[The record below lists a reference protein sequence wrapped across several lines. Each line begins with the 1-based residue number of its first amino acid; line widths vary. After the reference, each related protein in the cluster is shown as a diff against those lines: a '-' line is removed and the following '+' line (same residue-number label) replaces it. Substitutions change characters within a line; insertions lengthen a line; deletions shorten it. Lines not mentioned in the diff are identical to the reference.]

1 MALRRAQ
8 WRARR
13 SRKSAAA
20 ERLAHVLALH
30 LPPLVH
36 ESDVGADGEVPD
48 ANVEEI
54 LRLIG
59 GGISARG
66 GE

>member
-1 MALRRAQ
+1 
-8 WRARR
+8 
-13 SRKSAAA
+13 
-20 ERLAHVLALH
+20 
-30 LPPLVH
+30 VH
-36 ESDVGADGEVPD
+36 EGDVGADGEVPD